1 MDMETL
7 MQTDARGL
15 TPVTDALAE
24 ISEKLNAM
32 DHAQDALLLNG
43 HSLHEQMQS
52 VASLLNHLVELVT
65 PPPRE
70 QEGPTLSDLLN
81 RIVQQQ
87 LALLQLQKQTVEAVT
102 RIEQRSLGTQG
113 QG

>member
-1 MDMETL
+1 MDMEKL
-7 MQTDARGL
+7 MQADARSL

-43 HSLHEQMQS
+43 HALHEQMQA
-52 VASLLNHLVELVT
+52 VASLLNHLVEMVT

-70 QEGPTLSDLLN
+70 QEGPTLSDLLSQ
-81 RIVQQQ
+81 IIQQQ
-87 LALLQLQKQTVEAVT
+87 RSLFQLQKETLEAVL
-102 RIEQRSLGTQG
+102 RMERRSLGIQVEG
-113 QG
+113 